1 MQEEGLADVPYS
13 TIVYVPADYLDT
25 SKQHVTW
32 GIYDVRPID
41 GSGVENV
48 MLQGMRVE
56 AGMLVFGE
64 PTEVS
69 VYTAAGVCVHSGMAE
84 RLQLPSGVYTVRCGN
99 AACKTLIP

>member
-69 VYTAAGVCVHSGMAE
+69 VYTAAGVRVHSGMAE

-99 AACKTLIP
+99 AVCKTLIP

>member
-1 MQEEGLADVPYS
+1 MRENGLAEVPYS
-13 TIVYVPADYLDT
+13 TIVYVPAAALQDYQT
-25 SKQHVTW
+25 TEPWKN
-32 GIYDVRPID
+32 YDVRPID
-41 GSGVENV
+41 GSAVENV
-48 MLQGMRVE
+48 TLQGMRVE

-64 PTEVS
+64 PAEVS